1 MEGKKLKRFITRS
14 THFVIDSKGELKFLS
29 TCPTF
34 NTWTGES
41 ILLHHPKKL
50 VRDGSILKAL
60 EVFKYQY

>member
-1 MEGKKLKRFITRS
+1 MKKLKGFIPRS
-14 THFVIDSKGELKFLS
+14 THFVIDSTGELRFLS

-50 VRDGSILKAL
+50 VRDGNLYQAIEIL
-60 EVFKYQY
+60 VNNY